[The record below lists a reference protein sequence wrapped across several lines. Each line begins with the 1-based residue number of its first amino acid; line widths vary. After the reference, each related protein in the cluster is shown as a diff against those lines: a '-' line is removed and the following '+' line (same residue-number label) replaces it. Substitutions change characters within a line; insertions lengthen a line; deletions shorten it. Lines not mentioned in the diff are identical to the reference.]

1 MTITQPYI
9 TFHDGR
15 RTPQLGFGT
24 WQISNAD
31 VPGSIHAALEAGY
44 RSIDTA
50 HIYKN
55 EASVGKSIAQSGIP
69 REELFVATKVWNTSH
84 GHESTKAALQ
94 ESLDRLQMD
103 YVDLYLIHWPVPQE
117 KRYVETWEAMIQ
129 LRDEGRAKSIG
140 VCNFNIPHLQ
150 TLLDKT
156 GMIPVVNQIELH
168 PYFQQDALRAYHAD
182 HEIITEAWSPL
193 GQGTLMD
200 DPALSMI
207 AHKHQVSVARIVLAW
222 HIQIGNMVLPK
233 SITPSRI
240 AENINVFNL
249 HLDDADMAQ
258 ITALNREDGRIGGD
272 PDTFHLMTD

>member
-1 MTITQPYI
+1 MSINQPYI

-15 RTPQLGFGT
+15 KAPQLGFGT
-24 WQISNAD
+24 WQISDQD

-50 HIYKN
+50 YIYKN

-69 REELFVATKVWNTSH
+69 REELFITTKVWNTSH
-84 GHESTKAALQ
+84 GHDSTKAALQ
-94 ESLDRLQMD
+94 DSLERLQMD
-103 YVDLYLIHWPVPQE
+103 YVDLYLIHWPVPME
-117 KRYVETWEAMIQ
+117 KRYIETWEAMIQ

-150 TLLDKT
+150 RLLDKT
-156 GMIPVVNQIELH
+156 GVIPVVNQIELH
-168 PYFQQDALRAYHAD
+168 PYFQQDDLRAYHAD
-182 HEIITEAWSPL
+182 HEIVTEAWSPL
-193 GQGTLMD
+193 GQGTLFD
-200 DPALSMI
+200 DPVLSAI
-207 AHKHQVSVARIVLAW
+207 AHKHQVSVARIMLAW
-222 HIQIGNMVLPK
+222 HIQIGNMALPK

-249 HLDDADMAQ
+249 HLDDTDMAQ
-258 ITALNREDGRIGGD
+258 IAELDREDGRIGPD